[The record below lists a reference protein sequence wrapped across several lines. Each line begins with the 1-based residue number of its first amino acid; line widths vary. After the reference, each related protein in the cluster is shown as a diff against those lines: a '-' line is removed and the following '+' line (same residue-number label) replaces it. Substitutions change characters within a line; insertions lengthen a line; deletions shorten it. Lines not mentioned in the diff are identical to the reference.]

1 MSTMHRRTLLAAA
14 LIAGTLPLTATAA
27 TVTDTF
33 DVTITIQNA
42 CEITTAPTDMAFG
55 AAGPLTSVVTATS
68 SIYVTCTENL
78 AYDIGLDAGANPGTG
93 GDTTTRQMVNGANNV
108 SYDLFQDASY
118 TTHWGTLADTESQA
132 GTGTGAEE
140 TYTVYGTVPIQD
152 TPPALTYS
160 DTVTVTVTY

>member
-14 LIAGTLPLTATAA
+14 LIAGTLPLPATAA

-33 DVTITIQNA
+33 DVTITIQDA
-42 CEITTAPTDMAFG
+42 CEITTPATDMAFG
-55 AAGPLTSVVTATS
+55 TAGPLTSVVTATS
-68 SIYVTCTENL
+68 SIYVTCTESL
-78 AYDIGLDAGANPGTG
+78 AYNIGLDAGANPGTG

-108 SYDLFQDASY
+108 SYDLLQSAGGA
-118 TTHWGTLADTESQA
+118 HWGDTIGTDTQA

-140 TYTVYGTVPIQD
+140 TYTVYGTVPIQA